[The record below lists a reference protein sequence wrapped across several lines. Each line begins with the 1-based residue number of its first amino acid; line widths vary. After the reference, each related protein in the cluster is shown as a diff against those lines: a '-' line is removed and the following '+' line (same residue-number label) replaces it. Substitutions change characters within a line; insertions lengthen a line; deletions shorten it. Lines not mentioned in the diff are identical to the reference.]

1 MIKRLFIFWVFVMSF
16 SNVTASEKILNLKDT
31 KIEIKENKIYD
42 TSEKLYTGKILLKD
56 GVSILDVKEGNITK
70 FNYTNKGGN
79 IEGTVSNNFF
89 EGDIVFNSKEKGV
102 IKVYFHEGLIEKIE
116 SSKYKEVFKEGILV
130 KGIDKEKNIEYKDFS
145 KFTYLIK
152 GISYYDAVFAFLGV
166 SEKSLETNGVYLIR
180 KDFYNTEWNVMK
192 NFKKIIYVVR
202 INELGI
208 KFMIFYDKN
217 GDVYQ
222 IIRDDGESVIVA
234 IVRKYE
240 IKRVMVEDYNGEV
253 FLKKEIKKSEELD
266 EETADIK
273 EQFRGMY
280 EKRSEE
286 QLWN

>member
-16 SNVTASEKILNLKDT
+16 SILIASEKILNLQDT

-42 TSEKLYTGKILLKD
+42 TSENLYTGKILLKD
-56 GVSILDVKEGNITK
+56 GVSILDVKEGDITK

-89 EGDIVFNSKEKGV
+89 EGEILFNSKEKGE
-102 IKVYFHEGLIEKIE
+102 IKAYFHEGLIEKIE
-116 SSKYKEVFKEGILV
+116 SSKYKEVFKEGILI

-166 SEKSLETNGVYLIR
+166 SKKSLETNGVYLKR
-180 KDFYNTEWNVMK
+180 KDFYNTEWDVMK
-192 NFKKIIYVVR
+192 NSKKIIYAVR
-202 INELGI
+202 INELGM
-208 KFMIFYDKN
+208 KFIIFYDKN
-217 GDVYQ
+217 GDTYQ
-222 IIRDDGESVIVA
+222 IIRDDGDSLIVA
-234 IVRKYE
+234 IVKKYE
-240 IKRVMVEDYNGEV
+240 IKRIMIEDYNGEV
-253 FLKKEIKKSEELD
+253 FLKKEIKENEKLD
-266 EETADIK
+266 EKISDIK